1 MATIPVTPSVVQDIV
16 DNADER
22 ELWIVGREFERPP
35 YFHAGKG
42 GDTRLTR
49 ALRLCIDEKIT
60 PNSDGSY
67 QVEGSAG
74 RSYRVG
80 DSCSCPNSQK
90 ASTSGVITRLGWRC
104 TSSGNAVCAPWPPWP
119 SGPCVRAPCHC
130 ESTYDRGRTAPPETQ
145 AS

>member
-1 MATIPVTPSVVQDIV
+1 MHDTETPSMIQDIM

-49 ALRLCIDEKIT
+49 ALRLCADDKIT

-67 QVEGSAG
+67 QVQGSEG
-74 RSYRVG
+74 RVYRV
-80 DSCSCPNSQK
+80 DELLLLPQQPE
-90 ASTSGVITRLGWRC
+90 GVDQMVLSRGRRRAVRRMATK
-104 TSSGNAVCAPWPPWP
+104 TSSTDA
-119 SGPCVRAPCHC
+119 
-130 ESTYDRGRTAPPETQ
+130 
-145 AS
+145 